1 MKITGS
7 IQNKESISGAV
18 LKEGNISAAL
28 SNPLTQGYSAYE
40 IAVQNGFEGTEKEW
54 LESLKG
60 YSPIKGKDYW
70 TQEDIDSILEEL
82 QEQKLSFKIG
92 KGLRLNSQ
100 TNELSVDT
108 VDFAEK
114 DNSNP
119 ISSAAVYTEIG
130 NINVLLSLI

>member
-40 IAVQNGFEGTEKEW
+40 IAVQNGFIGTEKEW

-60 YSPIKGKDYW
+60 YSPVRGIDYW
-70 TQEDIDSILEEL
+70 TKEDIDSIKQELKDYIDQLFQQKEE
-82 QEQKLSFKIG
+82 E
-92 KGLRLNSQ
+92 
-100 TNELSVDT
+100 
-108 VDFAEK
+108 
-114 DNSNP
+114 
-119 ISSAAVYTEIG
+119 
-130 NINVLLSLI
+130 